1 MKDKTRLAITGV
13 VAVGALALT
22 VGGHGLNFTFGDDEG
37 GKHGDDSGPQVT
49 RTIENLKGFDGVT
62 LTGPDDVVVTH
73 GKSFLVEAEGA
84 KGVIDRLNLFVKDGT
99 LHIERKQSGS
109 WRGRDDATV
118 RVTLPA
124 IQRVRLTGPGDMRVD
139 RLDGKQVKAEITGP
153 GNLAIGA
160 MDAETAELAL
170 TGPGDLTVS
179 GRTKTA
185 KLSTTGP
192 GDILARDLATERASL
207 DLIGTGDIDVRASQG
222 ADISII
228 GTGDARV
235 IGTDACRI
243 TKTGP
248 GDARCT
254 S

>member
-13 VAVGALALT
+13 VAAGALALT

-37 GKHGDDSGPQVT
+37 GGGDDSGPQVT
-49 RTIENLKGFDGVT
+49 RTLETLKGFDGVT
-62 LTGPDDVVVTH
+62 LTSPDDVVVTR
-73 GKSFLVEAEGA
+73 GKNFLVEAEGA
-84 KGVIDRLNLFVKDGT
+84 KGVVDRLNLFVKDGT
-99 LHIERKQSGS
+99 LHIERKKDAG
-109 WRGRDDATV
+109 WRGRGDATV

-124 IQRVRLTGPGDMRVD
+124 LQRVTLTGPGDMRVD
-139 RLDGKQVKAEITGP
+139 RLDGKQVRAEITGP

-160 MDAETAELAL
+160 LEAEKAELAL
-170 TGPGDLTVS
+170 TGPGDLSVS
-179 GRTKTA
+179 GKA
-185 KLSTTGP
+185 KMASLSTTGP
-192 GDILARDLATERASL
+192 GDIIARDLATERAEL
-207 DLIGTGDIDVRASQG
+207 ELIGTGDISVRASQS

-235 IGTDACRI
+235 TGTTACRI

-254 S
+254 D